1 MRKQFQ
7 RGTKWLPRFSLQVFC
22 IFNLWKRFRFFI
34 SLLQYKRKPKFQNMK
49 KNLLYFALAAMPFVF
64 ACNQSQKKTDTS
76 KKDSLVNQTCYA
88 AFFEKDSA
96 AMIVKTMASGKIT
109 GSLLVKYADKPEN
122 NGKISGKFNGDTLL
136 VDYRF
141 NTGKDTTKAFTNPL
155 AFLKKNGKLIMG
167 VAQIETTLG
176 RSYFVKGKPI
186 NYEAGK
192 FTFSEVDCK

>member
-1 MRKQFQ
+1 MEIIKTFH
-7 RGTKWLPRFSLQVFC
+7 LLH
-22 IFNLWKRFRFFI
+22 IFIIQPNPNPMKR
-34 SLLQYKRKPKFQNMK
+34 
-49 KNLLYFALAAMPFVF
+49 NLLYFIFAAIPFVF
-64 ACNQSQKKTDTS
+64 ACNQSGKKADNA
-76 KKDSLVNQTCYA
+76 KKDSVINQTCYA
-88 AFFEKDSA
+88 ASYEKDSA

-122 NGKISGKFNGDTLL
+122 NGKIDGKFNGDTLL

-141 NTGKDTTKAFTNPL
+141 NTGNDTTKAFTNPL
-155 AFLKKNGKLIMG
+155 AFLRKDGKLIMG

-192 FTFSEVDCK
+192 FTFAEVNCR